1 MKLEEMEIYKKWI
14 SQFGD
19 NRQDL
24 LKKFKE
30 ISDTKCIVKN
40 NMVYMDGVK
49 EGDFSRL
56 STIGLQMGIFGDI
69 LKEFLSEED
78 KVILKYED
86 LDFSKEIKT
95 ALVKIDDEMFDMTYY
110 LDELGY
116 QKIYF
121 TNYHYSRE
129 TKINLIGDDATNDSL
144 LHKKFFNSL
153 RVELL

>member
-1 MKLEEMEIYKKWI
+1 MREKAMKLEEMEIYKKWI

-69 LKEFLSEED
+69 LKEL
-78 KVILKYED
+78 
-86 LDFSKEIKT
+86 
-95 ALVKIDDEMFDMTYY
+95 
-110 LDELGY
+110 
-116 QKIYF
+116 
-121 TNYHYSRE
+121 
-129 TKINLIGDDATNDSL
+129 NLERHITIS
-144 LHKKFFNSL
+144 
-153 RVELL
+153 